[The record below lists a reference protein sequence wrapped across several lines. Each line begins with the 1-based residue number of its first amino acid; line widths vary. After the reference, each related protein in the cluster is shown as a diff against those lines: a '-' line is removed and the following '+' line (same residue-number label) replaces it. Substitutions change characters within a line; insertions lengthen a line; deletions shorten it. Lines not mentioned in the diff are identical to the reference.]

1 MAIYKLKKSE
11 FQSEASSVLL
21 DTGGEI
27 TLSIPLND
35 PTNTDY
41 QKFLKWKAD
50 GGVPDPVD

>member
-11 FQSEASSVLL
+11 SQSEASSVLL

-41 QKFLKWKAD
+41 QEYKAWCD
-50 GGVPDPVD
+50 AGGVPDPVS